1 MLNKLKQIV
10 ELTGFNLSDQLAYSH
25 SRVYK
30 PEPPLGFVPR
40 TDPNFYFLQKK
51 F

>member
-1 MLNKLKQIV
+1 MLHKIKQIIEQV
-10 ELTGFNLSDQLAYSH
+10 SAVNKPQYVY
-25 SRVYK
+25 SRVYR

>member
-10 ELTGFNLSDQLAYSH
+10 VLAGVNSAGREVYIPH
-25 SRVYK
+25 RTYK
-30 PEPPLGFVPR
+30 PEPPLGFVSR
-40 TDPNFYFLQKK
+40 KDPNFYFLQKK